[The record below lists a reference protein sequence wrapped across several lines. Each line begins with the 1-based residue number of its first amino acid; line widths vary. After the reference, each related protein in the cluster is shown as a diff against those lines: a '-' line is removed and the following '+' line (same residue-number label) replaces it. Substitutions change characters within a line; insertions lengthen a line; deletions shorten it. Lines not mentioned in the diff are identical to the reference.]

1 MVYLIR
7 TSSDDDDGVI
17 IKKKISSF
25 PYLNKD
31 NLVITVVNAWTVF
44 KNQMCVVTLRR
55 CHSLREDRDSAAFA
69 VNSCQTGWEDLLHP
83 VCESTHGGL
92 KVQQHEGQTQS
103 ADGNWGTWSE
113 HSSCVLA
120 ADWPTVTG
128 RDCDAEKWKM
138 MRLMSLNVMWPA
150 TPKQSGIC
158 STALKRWD
166 ASFLVFFL
174 PFYRNIFVKNF
185 LLHCVQDK

>member
-1 MVYLIR
+1 M
-7 TSSDDDDGVI
+7 SSHC
-17 IKKKISSF
+17 K
-25 PYLNKD
+25 
-31 NLVITVVNAWTVF
+31 
-44 KNQMCVVTLRR
+44 R

-83 VCESTHGGL
+83 VCESTHAGL
-92 KVQQHEGQTQS
+92 KVQQHEGQTES

-138 MRLMSLNVMWPA
+138 MRLMSLNVMWPV

-158 STALKRWD
+158 LTALKRWD

-174 PFYRNIFVKNF
+174 LFYRNIFVKNF
-185 LLHCVQDK
+185 LLHCFQDKKFSDSTGIVTTLEK